1 MDMDSVMQLE
11 ESIDS
16 AIENFQ
22 CTLETNPAWM
32 AAGQKLHLPKKWT
45 KRFPMSVGG
54 RALIRE
60 MNIDTQKALAA
71 SLGHTYGPS
80 LPTSSGSL
88 IPDQDHSLHSDPS
101 ASSAAANPA
110 QDASFSSQ

>member
-1 MDMDSVMQLE
+1 MYLGNQPSLDG
-11 ESIDS
+11 
-16 AIENFQ
+16 
-22 CTLETNPAWM
+22 CWPETPFTEKVD
-32 AAGQKLHLPKKWT
+32 QT
-45 KRFPMSVGG
+45 FPDVGWG

-71 SLGHTYGPS
+71 FLGHTYGPS